1 MFTIY
6 PQYVHYIFI
15 VCSLS
20 VHCIFIICL
29 PYVQYMFT
37 ICSLYVHFMA
47 EKLVEK
53 VTINDSLVNL
63 PCPEQYIVNISSIYS
78 ENIVNI

>member
-1 MFTIY
+1 
-6 PQYVHYIFI
+6 
-15 VCSLS
+15 
-20 VHCIFIICL
+20 
-29 PYVQYMFT
+29 MFT

-63 PCPEQYIVNISSIYS
+63 PCPEEEYTVNILSIYS
-78 ENIVNI
+78 EHIVNK

>member
-15 VCSLS
+15 VCSLY

-63 PCPEQYIVNISSIYS
+63 SCPEEYIVNISSIYN
-78 ENIVNI
+78 EHIVNI